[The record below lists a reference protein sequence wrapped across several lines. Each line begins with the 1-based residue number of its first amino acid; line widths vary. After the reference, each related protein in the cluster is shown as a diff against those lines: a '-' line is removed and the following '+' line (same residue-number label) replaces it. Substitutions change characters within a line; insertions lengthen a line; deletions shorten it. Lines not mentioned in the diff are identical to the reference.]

1 MLRMTYLFDLKKYTK
16 RSTARYESGHTS
28 VDWRLNWG
36 HTILFYFGTVRS
48 TPDGLMAVLC
58 LPADTVRNL
67 PRRASDQRQS
77 SLPPPSVAPSK
88 TLLPAPPHC
97 RGCAAPSQSTNTR
110 RHPDPAAAVP
120 STHATLKDSHLSAA
134 SAANLRP
141 RTLTL
146 DTSQPAA

>member
-1 MLRMTYLFDLKKYTK
+1 MLRTTHLFDLKKCTK

-36 HTILFYFGTVRS
+36 HTILFYFGKVRS

-77 SLPPPSVAPSK
+77 SLPPPSVARPKPGS
-88 TLLPAPPHC
+88 LPHRTAVVAPPP
-97 RGCAAPSQSTNTR
+97 GQSTKTP

>member
-1 MLRMTYLFDLKKYTK
+1 MLRTTYLFDLKKYTK

-36 HTILFYFGTVRS
+36 HTILFYFGIVRS
-48 TPDGLMAVLC
+48 TPDGWLSCASQLTLFRIFPEEPATNGRAAC
-58 LPADTVRNL
+58 LRRPW
-67 PRRASDQRQS
+67 PRPKPCS
-77 SLPPPSVAPSK
+77 
-88 TLLPAPPHC
+88 PPHC
-97 RGCAAPSQSTNTR
+97 TAVVAPPPGQSTKTP

-146 DTSQPAA
+146 DTSQPTA